1 MPAAAPEP
9 AAAAAAAGNK
19 LSTELTATPGKDKA
33 HVAAKG
39 VYELDD
45 HMLSREAII
54 ERYKVCMALISYHMV
69 PSAYWNTPAYR
80 SLQ

>member
-1 MPAAAPEP
+1 MPAAEAEP
-9 AAAAAAAGNK
+9 VGTAERATEMTGVAA
-19 LSTELTATPGKDKA
+19 KDKA

-54 ERYKVCMALISYHMV
+54 ERYKVGPYL
-69 PSAYWNTPAYR
+69 NTD
-80 SLQ
+80 Q